1 MARWSRSWDS
11 AERASDWPG
20 MRIDA
25 TREGSSAL
33 LQLEGR
39 LDREWAEHL
48 SDTLEDLVQDG
59 VRSLR
64 IDFSG
69 VTYVSS
75 AAIKVLARWQ
85 EELAVL
91 RGAVKLTSV
100 PPAVREVF
108 AVAGWESR
116 VDATESPGSAPPG
129 LRQSTWHS
137 RADLAASGQYELSSS
152 TPQGTLVCHLHGNPD
167 QLAQAPFGPG
177 ECSIVPLPDG
187 VFGLGVGAIGGSYE
201 ECHERLGELVSVAGC
216 VAYFPSDGAR
226 MADYLV
232 GAGGV
237 APRAVLAWGLTCE
250 GAFSRLIRFS
260 KKPDAEAIPLSE
272 LATVGLEASGGKLA
286 GLVIAGETAGLS
298 GAKLQRSPACAAAPV
313 RFELPAVR
321 EWLSFGPERT
331 DVMTTTLIAGV
342 VARAPEGPI
351 AAHLRPLGGTG
362 DIYGHF
368 HAAVFSYHPLP
379 QRTVELS
386 ALLRGL
392 FANHQLRDVLHL
404 VWDDRGDAGV
414 AESALLRGV
423 GWVAPITQVRCAG
436 P

>member
-1 MARWSRSWDS
+1 
-11 AERASDWPG
+11 

-25 TREGSSAL
+25 ARTGSSAL

-48 SDTLEDLVQDG
+48 SDTLEDLLQDG
-59 VRSLR
+59 VRSLS

-75 AAIKVLARWQ
+75 AATKVLARWHQ
-85 EELAVL
+85 ELAVL
-91 RGAVKLTSV
+91 RGEVQLTSL

-108 AVAGWESR
+108 AVAGWDSGF
-116 VDATESPGSAPPG
+116 DATEGPGSAPAG
-129 LRQSTWHS
+129 LRRSSWHS
-137 RADLAASGQYELSSS
+137 RADLATSGQYELSSS
-152 TPQGTLVCHLHGNPD
+152 VPQGTLICHLHGDPD
-167 QLAQAPFGPG
+167 RLTQAPFRSGD
-177 ECSIVPLPDG
+177 CSIVALPDG
-187 VFGLGVGAIGGSYE
+187 AFGLGLGAIGGSYE
-201 ECHERLGELVSVAGC
+201 ECHERLGELVAVAGC

-232 GAGGV
+232 GGGRV
-237 APRAVLAWGLTCE
+237 APRAVLASGLTCE
-250 GAFSRLIRFS
+250 GGFSQLVRFS
-260 KKPDAEAIPLSE
+260 TKPEAEAVPLSE
-272 LATVGLEASGGKLA
+272 LATICLKAVGGRVV

-298 GAKLQRSPACAAAPV
+298 GARLRRSPAYGTAPV
-313 RFELPAVR
+313 RFEVPAVR
-321 EWLSFGPERT
+321 EWLSFAPERT
-331 DVMTTTLIAGV
+331 HAMTTTLIAGV

-362 DIYGHF
+362 ELYGHF

-379 QRTVELS
+379 RRTVELTT
-386 ALLRGL
+386 LVRGL

-414 AESALLRGV
+414 GESALVRGV
-423 GWVAPITQVRCAG
+423 GWVGPITQVR
-436 P
+436 

>member
-1 MARWSRSWDS
+1 MK
-11 AERASDWPG
+11 
-20 MRIDA
+20 IDA
-25 TREGSSAL
+25 ARDGGSAI

-48 SDTLEDLVQDG
+48 SDTLGNLVQEG
-59 VRSLR
+59 ARSLS
-64 IDFSG
+64 IDFSR
-69 VTYVSS
+69 VTYISS
-75 AAIKVLARWQ
+75 AAIKVLERWQ
-85 EELAVL
+85 QELAVL
-91 RGAVKLTSV
+91 RGEVKLTSV

-108 AVAGWESR
+108 AVAGWDSQLH
-116 VDATESPGSAPPG
+116 ATEGPGSAPHH
-129 LRQSTWHS
+129 RQSTWHS

-152 TPQGTLVCHLHGNPD
+152 TPQGSLICHLHGNPD
-167 QLAQAPFGPG
+167 QLAQAPVGSG
-177 ECSIVPLPDG
+177 DCSIVPLPDG
-187 VFGLGVGAIGGSYE
+187 VFGLGIGAIGGSYE
-201 ECHERLGELVSVAGC
+201 ECHERLGELVAVAGC

-226 MADYLV
+226 MPDYLV
-232 GAGGV
+232 GAGEV

-260 KKPDAEAIPLSE
+260 KKPDAEAVPLSE
-272 LATVGLEASGGKLA
+272 LATVALDASGGKLA

-298 GAKLQRSPACAAAPV
+298 GARLQRSPAAGAAPV

-331 DVMTTTLIAGV
+331 NVMTTTLIAGV
-342 VARAPEGPI
+342 VARAPEGPL

-362 DIYGHF
+362 DIHGHF

-379 QRTVELS
+379 QRTVELT

-404 VWDDRGDAGV
+404 VWDDRGDSGV
-414 AESALLRGV
+414 GESALLRGV
-423 GWVAPITQVRCAG
+423 GWVAPITQVRSAG